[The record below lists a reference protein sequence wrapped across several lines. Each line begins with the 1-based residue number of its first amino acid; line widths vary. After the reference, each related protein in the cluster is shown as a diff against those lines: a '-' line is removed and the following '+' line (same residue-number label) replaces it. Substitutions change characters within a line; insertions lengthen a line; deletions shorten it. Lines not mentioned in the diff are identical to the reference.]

1 MLQGQQKL
9 YFDEPLKMNSYRT
22 AENPVCQSDSSLRI
36 KRKREGETEWG
47 GKGEGGNGVMEEGGN
62 QILS

>member
-1 MLQGQQKL
+1 
-9 YFDEPLKMNSYRT
+9 MNSYRT